1 MVNSERQFHRH
12 YRDLA
17 SSWLE
22 EICKPSRRFKKMTA
36 EELDI
41 PKKSGVKK
49 AVPTRSQRNDDKGD
63 IFADSENEDEEDE
76 LSDEKQK
83 VNDQKK

>member
-1 MVNSERQFHRH
+1 
-12 YRDLA
+12 
-17 SSWLE
+17 
-22 EICKPSRRFKKMTA
+22 MTA

>member
-1 MVNSERQFHRH
+1 
-12 YRDLA
+12 
-17 SSWLE
+17 
-22 EICKPSRRFKKMTA
+22 MTA

-63 IFADSENEDEEDE
+63 IFADSENEDEKPTNDMGPPNSLEIRGRVYHQVH
-76 LSDEKQK
+76 LS
-83 VNDQKK
+83 